1 MTNKISKF
9 LIGSLILLFYLT
21 IYYQIIVLYLP
32 VFLWIFLLILNILG
46 LFFLPFLMILGM
58 FYLGYC
64 SKFILKYMNKFLL
77 GIVLLVIFFLIYCDS
92 LNCKTTESPVALECG
107 FAHILSYI
115 CHLFYVVGLL
125 WGEKAIKLLKKRKR
139 NKSD

>member
-1 MTNKISKF
+1 M
-9 LIGSLILLFYLT
+9 
-21 IYYQIIVLYLP
+21 
-32 VFLWIFLLILNILG
+32 LILNILG

-58 FYLGYC
+58 SYLGYC

-115 CHLFYVVGLL
+115 CHFIYVVGLL
-125 WGEKAIKLLKKRKR
+125 WGEKAIKLLKKMKK